1 MEPAK
6 DALAAMGMDLNE
18 VLEIDSVL
26 RTRPAKRDGRI
37 CLCGHGL
44 SKHQD
49 LGGYILCKPSKM
61 DCPCK
66 KIRAVIDTD
75 DTRPFLRRTSGAGPL
90 HALSRGLAA
99 LAQSGRV
106 PNGLLSWSATSAA
119 NTAIRSSPFLLR
131 KTATLPT
138 SQQGMIYFYAK
149 PVERVCNV
157 RRTIFGRQVFRENSD
172 FHHQLTTDGQEG
184 SPRQHQGSPDAISS

>member
-99 LAQSGRV
+99 LAQSGKSAQWIVELVCDKCGEHSDQIV
-106 PNGLLSWSATSAA
+106 PVPVTQNGYASDEPTGYDLLLCQT
-119 NTAIRSSPFLLR
+119 
-131 KTATLPT
+131 
-138 SQQGMIYFYAK
+138 
-149 PVERVCNV
+149 C
-157 RRTIFGRQVFRENSD
+157 REG
-172 FHHQLTTDGQEG
+172 L
-184 SPRQHQGSPDAISS
+184 